1 MTWRAKNRSRKAF
14 RLQGLPTKV
23 QKSLVDGKR
32 AGESCHVFT
41 QNVKAG
47 GGVIL
52 IPREMVTVLLLLSLL
67 SDGMAALVRHGER
80 EGEREGEVEGGE
92 EEAAAE
98 AEAEAEAEEQK
109 QTQKKAKEK
118 EKNM

>member
-1 MTWRAKNRSRKAF
+1 MTGLAKHRFRKGFDDMACQNRSRKAF

-47 GGVIL
+47 GGGDFDTSGNCGGIT
-52 IPREMVTVLLLLSLL
+52 VTVIT
-67 SDGMAALVRHGER
+67 V
-80 EGEREGEVEGGE
+80 
-92 EEAAAE
+92 
-98 AEAEAEAEEQK
+98 
-109 QTQKKAKEK
+109 
-118 EKNM
+118 